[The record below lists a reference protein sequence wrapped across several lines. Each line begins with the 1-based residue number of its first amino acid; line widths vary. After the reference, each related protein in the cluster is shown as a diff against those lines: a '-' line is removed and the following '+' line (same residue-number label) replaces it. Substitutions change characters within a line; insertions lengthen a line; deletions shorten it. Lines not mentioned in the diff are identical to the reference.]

1 MVNPLARVVMAN
13 VSKKTGHSKEFKSLS
28 SEDRV
33 SNITRKDEDMI
44 RNIINRNSKVETNT
58 NNKSMVT
65 LDEVANGIKGKA

>member
-65 LDEVANGIKGKA
+65 LDEVANRIKGKS